1 MNVQLV
7 HVVLLASGSVVLLVN
22 FMIQVVYLKIN
33 VLIDLTVR
41 HHQQRNC
48 KQVLLVNI
56 GNKVVMVA
64 MVVQIG
70 FVELAR
76 MHLYNVLLEPD
87 VR

>member
-41 HHQQRNC
+41 HQQRNC

-64 MVVQIG
+64 MMVQIK